1 MNRAKESVFECGKVR
16 RTFAFIINKFGYLVF
31 VDGFVYYVND
41 IDGKK
46 WCVVLEPYLSGEAIF
61 VCSSE
66 RKILGVN
73 ECCALLGM
81 DK

>member
-46 WCVVLEPYLSGEAIF
+46 WCVVLEPYLSG
-61 VCSSE
+61 
-66 RKILGVN
+66 
-73 ECCALLGM
+73 
-81 DK
+81 